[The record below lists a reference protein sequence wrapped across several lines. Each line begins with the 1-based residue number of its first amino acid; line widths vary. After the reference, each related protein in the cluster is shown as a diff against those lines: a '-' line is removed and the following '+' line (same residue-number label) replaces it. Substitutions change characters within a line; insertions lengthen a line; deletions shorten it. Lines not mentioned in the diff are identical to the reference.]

1 MRSARRAAAAIQLL
15 TLTVDVY
22 GGWERKAEKAE
33 AEWLEGAFPVG
44 ARISAR
50 TGSSPGCSLWQLVT
64 IMKVAVCRRF
74 QLFAAC
80 CSSFSRTLN
89 PKVEGSNP
97 SRPTAA

>member
-1 MRSARRAAAAIQLL
+1 MGHHGLNHRQPTANPYRSIVRSARRAAAAIQLL

-50 TGSSPGCSLWQLVT
+50 TVSSPEG
-64 IMKVAVCRRF
+64 AVRG
-74 QLFAAC
+74 
-80 CSSFSRTLN
+80 N
-89 PKVEGSNP
+89 
-97 SRPTAA
+97 